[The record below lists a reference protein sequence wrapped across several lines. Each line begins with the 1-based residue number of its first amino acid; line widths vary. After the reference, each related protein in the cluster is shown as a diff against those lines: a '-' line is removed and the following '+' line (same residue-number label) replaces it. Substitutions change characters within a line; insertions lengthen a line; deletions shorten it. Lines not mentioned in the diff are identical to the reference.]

1 MNLLDRI
8 GGWGD
13 NHHPRWLDII
23 RFALGIF
30 LFWKGVMFIQNRDDL
45 ITLIN
50 THRDWAALSVGMAHF
65 IIFAHLLGGLFI
77 ALGLLTR
84 LAIIVNLPILVG
96 ALFFANSPTGLFS
109 AHTVLWQ
116 TVLCLCMMIFFLVEG
131 SGPWS
136 IDGHWRRHPEE
147 VA

>member
-50 THRDWAALSVGMAHF
+50 THRDWATLAVAMAHF

-84 LAIIVNLPILVG
+84 LAILVNLPILIG
-96 ALFFANSPTGLFS
+96 ALFFASSPTGLFS
-109 AHTVLWQ
+109 AHAVLWQ

-136 IDGHWRRHPEE
+136 VDGHWRRHPEE